1 MQVSNTVKT
10 DCSRRIARLRAG
22 ILVLAFTTA
31 PIMVYAGSPDAARQ
45 AELRNLVKQDCGS
58 CHGMT
63 LRGGLGPAL
72 TADHLRGRPA
82 QALVETIL
90 EGRPKTPMP
99 PWRDFLSREEAAWIV
114 QQLQSGAFD
123 DR

>member
-1 MQVSNTVKT
+1 MGALVFSAAPVM
-10 DCSRRIARLRAG
+10 AHAG
-22 ILVLAFTTA
+22 
-31 PIMVYAGSPDAARQ
+31 PPDAARR
-45 AELRNLVKQDCGS
+45 AELRHLVKQDCGS

-72 TADHLRGRPA
+72 TAGALRDRPA
-82 QALVETIL
+82 QALVDAIL

-99 PWRDFLSREEAAWIV
+99 PWRDFLSREEAGWIV
-114 QQLQSGAFD
+114 QQLQRGAFD

>member
-1 MQVSNTVKT
+1 V
-10 DCSRRIARLRAG
+10 
-22 ILVLAFTTA
+22 ILVLAFSAA
-31 PIMVYAGSPDAARQ
+31 PLLAHAGPPDAARQ
-45 AELRNLVKQDCGS
+45 AELRHLVKQDCGS

-72 TADHLRGRPA
+72 TADELRGRPA
-82 QALVETIL
+82 QGLVDTIL